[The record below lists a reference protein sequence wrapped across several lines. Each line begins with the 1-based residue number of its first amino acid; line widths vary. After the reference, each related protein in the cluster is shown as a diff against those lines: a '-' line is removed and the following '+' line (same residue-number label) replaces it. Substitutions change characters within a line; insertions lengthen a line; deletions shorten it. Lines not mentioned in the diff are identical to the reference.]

1 MANSRRDVLDAAR
14 ALLNR
19 TSLGDL
25 SMRRLAT
32 ELGVS
37 PNALYWHFPNK
48 QTMLAALGDDIL
60 AAITEPGADV
70 AWDTRLAELAESLR
84 ATLLSVTDSAE
95 LVSSS
100 WASGLSSMTVA
111 HQLHSVAAE
120 GGLSDEDSRAVT
132 TAVCQLAIG
141 LTIEEQTRIQ
151 MERLGVAEPSGRDFA
166 GEFDAALRVVIDGAR
181 LRGRAHSVERRHSA

>member
-32 ELGVS
+32 ELGVR

-48 QTMLAALGDDIL
+48 QTLLAALGDDIL
-60 AAITEPGADV
+60 SSIAAPDASS
-70 AWDTRLAELAESLR
+70 AWDEQLTELAAALR
-84 ATLLSVTDSAE
+84 ETLLSVTDSAE

-100 WASGLSSMTVA
+100 WASGLSAMAVADQLRTVA
-111 HQLHSVAAE
+111 SS
-120 GGLSDEDSRAVT
+120 GGLTDADAHAVT
-132 TAVCQLAIG
+132 TAICQLAIG

-151 MERLGVAEPSGRDFA
+151 MERLGVAEPSGRAFS
-166 GEFDAALRVVIDGAR
+166 GEFDAALRVVVDGAR
-181 LRGRAHSVERRHSA
+181 HRATVGAAAVSTA

>member
-32 ELGVS
+32 ELGVR

-48 QTMLAALGDDIL
+48 QSLLAALGDDIL
-60 AAITEPGADV
+60 SAITTPDGSST
-70 AWDTRLAELAESLR
+70 WDDQLTALATSLR
-84 ATLLSVTDSAE
+84 SALLSVTDSAE

-100 WASGLSSMTVA
+100 WASGLSEMAVA
-111 HQLHSVAAE
+111 EHLRIAASA
-120 GGLSDEDSRAVT
+120 GGLDDADAQAVT
-132 TAVCQLAIG
+132 TAICQLTIG

-151 MERLGVAEPSGRDFA
+151 MERLGVAEPSGRDFT
-166 GEFDAALRVVIDGAR
+166 GEFDAALRVVVDGAR
-181 LRGRAHSVERRHSA
+181 HRASSMVEARRQSA